1 MKRYTQEQIDAADS
15 IDLVAYAQSR
25 GYELER
31 EGNQHRMKE
40 HDSLYLK
47 DNHWYWFS
55 HQLGGKAIS
64 FLMQYEGC
72 SFVEAMQ
79 TLLGEK
85 DINERPL
92 PKASEISAKEPEP
105 FELPTPSEN
114 SKAAYAYLCQ
124 RGISPKIISQ
134 YMKEGLIY
142 QTNSFAYT
150 DENGERAEKKCP
162 AQVVFV
168 GKDKDGEPKYACTRA
183 CFNEGKHDAPGSN
196 KAYAFSI
203 PVGENCKSVWVF
215 ESAIDLLSHMTLCSY
230 SKKQYSAHRVSLGG
244 CSPVA
249 LQRYL
254 IDHPEIEYV
263 NLGLDNDEQGR
274 NAAENIKEMLKDS
287 YKVYDHTPTFGKDF
301 NEDLV
306 HRQEQY
312 KESHKEKDAPEPER

>member
-31 EGNQHRMKE
+31 EGNQYRMKE

-64 FLMQYEGC
+64 FLMQYEGRG
-72 SFVEAMQ
+72 FVEAMQ

-92 PKASEISAKEPEP
+92 PKASEIPAKEPEP

-162 AQVVFV
+162 AQVVFI

-183 CFNEGKHDAPGSN
+183 CFTEGKHDAPGSN

-203 PVGENCKSVWVF
+203 PQENSKSVWVF
-215 ESAIDLLSHMTLCSY
+215 ESAPRFPRWLLSRCT
-230 SKKQYSAHRVSLGG
+230 
-244 CSPVA
+244 
-249 LQRYL
+249 
-254 IDHPEIEYV
+254 
-263 NLGLDNDEQGR
+263 
-274 NAAENIKEMLKDS
+274 AAIPDRPS
-287 YKVYDHTPTFGKDF
+287 GD
-301 NEDLV
+301 
-306 HRQEQY
+306 
-312 KESHKEKDAPEPER
+312 

>member
-1 MKRYTQEQIDAADS
+1 
-15 IDLVAYAQSR
+15 
-25 GYELER
+25 
-31 EGNQHRMKE
+31 
-40 HDSLYLK
+40 
-47 DNHWYWFS
+47 
-55 HQLGGKAIS
+55 
-64 FLMQYEGC
+64 
-72 SFVEAMQ
+72 
-79 TLLGEK
+79 
-85 DINERPL
+85 
-92 PKASEISAKEPEP
+92 
-105 FELPTPSEN
+105 
-114 SKAAYAYLCQ
+114 
-124 RGISPKIISQ
+124 
-134 YMKEGLIY
+134 MKEGLIY
-142 QTNSFAYT
+142 QTNSFTYT

-168 GKDKDGEPKYACTRA
+168 GKDKNGEARYACTRA
-183 CFNEGKHDAPGSN
+183 CFTEGKHDAPGSN

-203 PVGENCKSVWVF
+203 PQENSKSVWVF

-230 SKKQYSAHRVSLGG
+230 SKKQFPTHRVSLGG

-301 NEDLV
+301 NEDLM

-312 KESHKEKDAPEPER
+312 KESHKEKDDPEPER